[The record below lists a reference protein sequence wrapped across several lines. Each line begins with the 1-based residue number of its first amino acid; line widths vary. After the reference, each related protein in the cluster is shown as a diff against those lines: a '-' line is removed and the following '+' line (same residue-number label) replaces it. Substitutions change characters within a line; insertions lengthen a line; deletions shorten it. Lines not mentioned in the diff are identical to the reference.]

1 MNYKKLQSDIRIFIL
16 EAIHH
21 GKSSHVGS
29 SLSCV
34 DILIAQMQHI
44 KNNQKTDSLGSISNI
59 ILSKGHAASAFY
71 GLIQSSCNESAIDK
85 NEYYQN
91 NSWLTGHV
99 SHKVEG
105 VAHSTGSLGHGLS
118 VASGIAFVNPKQF
131 YSVLLSDGEM
141 QEGSNWEAMMVI
153 PNLKINNVSVVID
166 YNNQQSFGKVSD
178 TMDLEPLVDKL
189 SAFGWNVS
197 ICDGHNIDK
206 LVDVLDK
213 NINSNKPHIIVA
225 NTIKG
230 KGVSFMEDNTI
241 FHYNSPSDGE
251 LELAI
256 REIKGKYK

>member
-16 EAIHH
+16 EAIHN

-44 KNNQKTDSLGSISNI
+44 KNNQSIGFLESINNI

-71 GLIQSSCNESAIDK
+71 GLIHSSCEESTIDK
-85 NEYYQN
+85 NKYYQN

-99 SHKVEG
+99 SHKIEG
-105 VAHSTGSLGHGLS
+105 VIHSTGSLGHGLP
-118 VASGIAFVNPKQF
+118 VASGIAYANDKQL
-131 YSVLLSDGEM
+131 YSVLLSDGEL
-141 QEGSNWEAMMVI
+141 QEGSNWEALLVI
-153 PNLKINNVSVVID
+153 PNLKINNISVVID

-189 SAFGWNVS
+189 LAFGWNVS
-197 ICDGHNIDK
+197 VCDGHNIDE
-206 LVDVLDK
+206 LVNALNK
-213 NINSNKPHIIVA
+213 NINLDKPHIIVA
-225 NTIKG
+225 HTIKG
-230 KGVSFMEDNTI
+230 KGVSFMEDKTK
-241 FHYNSPSDGE
+241 FHYNPPSNDE

-256 REIKGKYK
+256 KEIVNKYK